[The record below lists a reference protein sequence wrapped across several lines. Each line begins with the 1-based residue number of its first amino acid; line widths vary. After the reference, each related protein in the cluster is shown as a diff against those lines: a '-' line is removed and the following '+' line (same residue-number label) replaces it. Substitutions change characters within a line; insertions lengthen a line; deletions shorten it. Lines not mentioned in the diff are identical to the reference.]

1 MSKIVEIYSTPTCH
15 FCHMAKDWF
24 KEKKV
29 EFTDFN
35 VAENMD
41 KRKEM
46 VDLTGQMGVPVIKIG
61 NDVVIGFNEDKLA
74 ELLNIE

>member
-1 MSKIVEIYSTPTCH
+1 
-15 FCHMAKDWF
+15 MAKDWF

-61 NDVVIGFNEDKLA
+61 NDVVIGFNEEKLA
-74 ELLNIE
+74 ELLGIE

>member
-1 MSKIVEIYSTPTCH
+1 
-15 FCHMAKDWF
+15 MAKDWF
-24 KEKKV
+24 NEKKV
-29 EFTDFN
+29 SFTDFN

-46 VDLTGQMGVPVIKIG
+46 VELTGQMGVPVIKVG

-74 ELLNIE
+74 ELLGIE